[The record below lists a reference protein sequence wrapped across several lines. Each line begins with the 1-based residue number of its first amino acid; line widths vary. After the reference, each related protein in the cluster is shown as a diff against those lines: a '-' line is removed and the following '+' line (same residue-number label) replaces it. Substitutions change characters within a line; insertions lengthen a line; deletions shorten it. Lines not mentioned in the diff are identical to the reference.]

1 MLLDPG
7 ASKETGDRLTEK
19 IVGKSE
25 CVKCV
30 PEHCQEEV
38 EGHLGVQF
46 GLEKGCFLFYG
57 SLLRG
62 FHFLTPHSPA
72 MNFLSHLAFLQ
83 IGLFRVEAVDFGTC
97 EDKENVARQAS
108 SIWEGLGA
116 R

>member
-1 MLLDPG
+1 
-7 ASKETGDRLTEK
+7 
-19 IVGKSE
+19 
-25 CVKCV
+25 
-30 PEHCQEEV
+30 
-38 EGHLGVQF
+38 
-46 GLEKGCFLFYG
+46 
-57 SLLRG
+57 
-62 FHFLTPHSPA
+62 